1 MHRWLLILMVV
12 AACVAIVPPV
22 TGQVGPMAS
31 PEAAST
37 AQDASMQPVSGDRP
51 LGSPRPMQESQPL
64 GTGRESAGAS
74 GPGWVRVMAALAGT
88 IVLAIGAAA
97 AFKRFSGAG
106 SSLSSPA
113 RAPSG
118 VIEVLGRY
126 PLAPRQNLLLIKLDR
141 RVLLLSQAVGGRG
154 HAAGLTTLTEIV
166 DPEEVASILLKTR
179 DDEGDSIAAKFR
191 EAMEQQHAAHDQ
203 YAEIEDL
210 QPRVGRLVETA

>member
-1 MHRWLLILMVV
+1 MLTLVVIAMLSVCSV
-12 AACVAIVPPV
+12 AAQGPATSTTPDAAESQSVQA
-22 TGQVGPMAS
+22 VG
-31 PEAAST
+31 ET
-37 AQDASMQPVSGDRP
+37 P
-51 LGSPRPMQESQPL
+51 LGVPRPARELQPL
-64 GTGRESAGAS
+64 GTAGETGSAS
-74 GPGWVRVMAALAGT
+74 GPGWLRVAAALAGT
-88 IVLAIGAAA
+88 IVLAVGTAA
-97 AFKRFSGAG
+97 AFKRFSGGGTA
-106 SSLSSPA
+106 LTSPT

-154 HAAGLTTLTEIV
+154 HSAALTTLTEIV

-191 EAMEQQHAAHDQ
+191 EAMDQQHAAHDQ

-210 QPRVGRLVETA
+210 QPRSGRLAETA